1 MSANKTL
8 RAMLSAGVAGLLL
21 AQTMAL
27 PVLAAEATAYPY
39 LDTSLSFEERAA
51 DLVSRMTPEE
61 KYSQLTAR
69 TAPAIP
75 RLGVRAYDWWS
86 EALHG
91 VARDGTATSFPTGLG
106 IAATWDTELVEE
118 MATATSDEARDKFNS
133 HENDHGLSYWSPTI
147 NMARDPRWGR
157 AEETYGEDPYLS
169 GMIASAFVTGMQG
182 TDDTY
187 LKAVAT
193 PKHFLANSSEQN
205 RHNGSS
211 ELTERELREYY
222 TKAFKYA
229 VEDAGSPVHHDLL
242 QRRQR
247 GSHVGQRGHSGRHCP
262 PDLGL

>member
-91 VARDGTATSFPTGLG
+91 VARDGTATSFPTG
-106 IAATWDTELVEE
+106 
-118 MATATSDEARDKFNS
+118 
-133 HENDHGLSYWSPTI
+133 
-147 NMARDPRWGR
+147 
-157 AEETYGEDPYLS
+157 
-169 GMIASAFVTGMQG
+169 
-182 TDDTY
+182 
-187 LKAVAT
+187 
-193 PKHFLANSSEQN
+193 
-205 RHNGSS
+205 
-211 ELTERELREYY
+211 
-222 TKAFKYA
+222 
-229 VEDAGSPVHHDLL
+229 
-242 QRRQR
+242 
-247 GSHVGQRGHSGRHCP
+247 
-262 PDLGL
+262 